1 MKIAVDA
8 MGGDFGASPLV
19 EGALWALKERDFSL
33 VLIGDKTIL
42 EPLIPANMVNRVQII
57 HCEDFIAMD
66 DGATAA
72 LKRKDSSIYLAMEML
87 KNKEVDAVVS
97 AGHSGATMS
106 LATLKIGRLKGI
118 SRPAICTLMPRTD
131 GNKSLIVDAG
141 ANVDCK
147 PENLFE
153 FGVMGHEYA
162 KWILKYPKVRIGLLA
177 NGEEECKGNENTKA
191 AMEILRNHPSF
202 IGNIEG
208 NNIFDS
214 SVEVIVCDGFV
225 GNVVLKTS
233 EGVADSIIHLL
244 RQYIKDSFAGTF
256 GALFMRGVFK
266 KLKKQIDYAEYGGAP
281 LLGIDGNVIICHGK
295 SNAKAMKNAI
305 FQAISTIENGIN
317 DKILSALQQHKIT
330 TK

>member
-177 NGEEECKGNENTKA
+177 NGEEECKGNEITKTA
-191 AMEILRNHPSF
+191 FALLKRHPGF
-202 IGNIEG
+202 IGNVEG
-208 NNIFDS
+208 NNIFDGTC
-214 SVEVIVCDGFV
+214 EVIVCDGFV
-225 GNVVLKTS
+225 GNAVLKAS
-233 EGVADSIIHLL
+233 EGVANSITFLL
-244 RQYIKDSFAGTF
+244 KKHIKASPIGIF
-256 GALFMRGVFK
+256 GALFMKNVFK
-266 KLKKQIDYAEYGGAP
+266 KLKKQMDYAEYGGAP
-281 LLGIDGNVIICHGK
+281 LLGVNGNVIICHGK
-295 SNAKAMKNAI
+295 SNAKAMKNAV
-305 FQAISTIENGIN
+305 FQAILTVENDVN
-317 DKILSALQQHKIT
+317 HKIQSALEQYK
-330 TK
+330 

>member
-97 AGHSGATMS
+97 AGQSGATMS

-208 NNIFDS
+208 NNISTPENLYIIGTVNMDDTTFSFSTKVLDRANTIEFS
-214 SVEVIVCDGFV
+214 EVDLETLDFLTGEAETL
-225 GNVVLKTS
+225 VVDNSLLK
-233 EGVADSIIHLL
+233 AKFLN
-244 RQYIKDSFAGTF
+244 IKDA
-256 GALFMRGVFK
+256 
-266 KLKKQIDYAEYGGAP
+266 
-281 LLGIDGNVIICHGK
+281 H
-295 SNAKAMKNAI
+295 
-305 FQAISTIENGIN
+305 
-317 DKILSALQQHKIT
+317 
-330 TK
+330 

>member
-1 MKIAVDA
+1 MRIAVDA

-19 EGALWALKERDFSL
+19 EGALWALKEKDFSL
-33 VLIGDKTIL
+33 VLIGDEKIL
-42 EPLIPANMVNRVQII
+42 APLIPAQVSKEVKIV
-57 HCEDFIAMD
+57 HCDDFTATD
-66 DGATAA
+66 DSTTSA
-72 LKRKDSSIYLAMEML
+72 LKRKESSIYVAMGML
-87 KNKEVDAVVS
+87 KSKQVDAVVS

-118 SRPAICTLMPRTD
+118 SRPAICTLMPRID
-131 GNKSLIVDAG
+131 GNKSLVIDAG

-153 FGVMGHEYA
+153 FGVMGYEYA
-162 KWILKYPKVRIGLLA
+162 KWILKYPNARIGLLT
-177 NGEEECKGNENTKA
+177 NGEEECKGNETSKA
-191 AMEILRNHPSF
+191 AFELLKTHPNF
-202 IGNIEG
+202 LGNIEG

-214 SVEVIVCDGFV
+214 SVEVVVCDGFV

-233 EGVADSIIHLL
+233 EGVADSIVYLL
-244 RQYIKDSFAGTF
+244 KKYIKASPISLF
-256 GALFMRGVFK
+256 GALFLKGVFK

-305 FQAISTIENGIN
+305 FQAIATIENGIN
-317 DKILSALQQHKIT
+317 DKILESLEKY
-330 TK
+330 KD

>member
-1 MKIAVDA
+1 MRIAVDA

-19 EGALWALKERDFSL
+19 EGALWALKEKDFSL
-33 VLIGDKTIL
+33 VLIGDEKIL
-42 EPLIPANMVNRVQII
+42 APLIPAQVSKEVKIV
-57 HCEDFIAMD
+57 HCDDFIAMD
-66 DGATAA
+66 DSATAA
-72 LKRKDSSIYLAMEML
+72 LKRKESSIYVAMEML
-87 KNKEVDAVVS
+87 KSKQVDAVVS

-118 SRPAICTLMPRTD
+118 SRPAICTLMPRID
-131 GNKSLIVDAG
+131 GNKSLVIDAG

-153 FGVMGHEYA
+153 FGVMGYEYA
-162 KWILKYPKVRIGLLA
+162 KWILKYPNARIGLLT
-177 NGEEECKGNENTKA
+177 NGEEECKGNET
-191 AMEILRNHPSF
+191 S
-202 IGNIEG
+202 

-214 SVEVIVCDGFV
+214 SVEVVVCDGFV

-233 EGVADSIIHLL
+233 EGVADSIVYLL
-244 RQYIKDSFAGTF
+244 KKYIKASPISLF
-256 GALFMRGVFK
+256 GALFLKGVFK

-305 FQAISTIENGIN
+305 FQAIATIENGIN
-317 DKILSALQQHKIT
+317 DKILESLEKY
-330 TK
+330 KD